1 MLQLVNYYASTGDL
15 GCCRVSNSRFFL
27 PVCGVICYKRFV
39 LRFCEWFVMLQL
51 VFEDVTILICEC
63 PDFAWRCGVHH
74 LTPPPGGAL
83 PRLRTMVPVSKL
95 QQWRFFHRIHPVRLF
110 CSSTSQQCF
119 SLTLLQQQPPAT
131 NQTAVFFSH
140 TTPAVA
146 SSTSTTN
153 RVIVLSY

>member
-1 MLQLVNYYASTGDL
+1 
-15 GCCRVSNSRFFL
+15 
-27 PVCGVICYKRFV
+27 
-39 LRFCEWFVMLQL
+39 MLQL

-110 CSSTSQQCF
+110 CFSTSQHCF
-119 SLTLLQQQPPAT
+119 SLTLLQQQPPT
-131 NQTAVFFSH
+131 TSQPAVFFSY
-140 TTPAVA
+140 TTSAAV
-146 SSTSTTN
+146 SSTSTAN
-153 RVIVLSY
+153 RVNAAGFRGSGRRCRGWSMNTGYSRPAHSLPLSEPLLWEC